1 MGENSGDEGGK
12 GDKGGN
18 REGGGDEEGAFMAIS
33 MSFSSNAMI

>member
-18 REGGGDEEGAFMAIS
+18 RVVEMRKGHSWPSLCPSLPML
-33 MSFSSNAMI
+33 

>member
-12 GDKGGN
+12 GDEGGN

>member
-12 GDKGGN
+12 GNEGGN

>member
-12 GDKGGN
+12 SDKGGN